1 MATPRSESLAPHEG
15 SDSEVTDLVR
25 GLRLFAILAGALG
38 LVGFVVRLVG
48 QLFVTHGGWTLPDYA
63 QNGVE
68 ALVLAAVATLVWA
81 LVAREDTTDARRLA
95 LGGFA
100 YVVLVLIV
108 GAHDVVDLDPLRPAL
123 DASVVGLVALIYPLL
138 VPARRRHHLQLI
150 LLAAA
155 YLPVGA
161 VIGHLAGVYADA
173 PFGATVLGAV
183 AGSLSTWAACGIA
196 WFVVLQQ
203 ERQRQRLD
211 AAKDDLDQLGS
222 YTLESK
228 IGEGGM
234 GEVWR
239 ARHAFLARPAAL
251 KLIRAKAIVGGNS
264 PEDAQ
269 DRARVLMTRFERE
282 AQATAKLTSPHTVQ
296 VYDYGRTGNDLFFY
310 VMELLDGTDLWS
322 LVYRLGPQPEELVHH
337 VLLQACDSIGEAH
350 RHGLIHR
357 DLKPANL
364 FLCRQGMAY
373 DVTKVLDFGLVKSP
387 AALRGERTETHMR
400 LTQQG
405 MVSGTPAYMSPEQ
418 ASGNRDLD
426 GRSDLYALACV
437 AYFLLTGR
445 EIFEDKN
452 PIHIM
457 LGQIERAPMPIQQR
471 NPQAQLSPDFEAVL
485 MRLLEKKREDRFEDA
500 SALATALRACRLDQ
514 PWTHDRA
521 RELWHKLSGVRP
533 AKSEARPEATEDAP
547 LPSGEARQLRA
558 LRARRP
564 RPARR

>member
-1 MATPRSESLAPHEG
+1 MTSAPPITEAQSAETAERPSE
-15 SDSEVTDLVR
+15 LVR
-25 GLRLFAILAGALG
+25 GIRLFAILAGALG

-48 QLFVTHGGWTLPDYA
+48 QLFVSHGGWAMAEYA
-63 QNGVE
+63 QHGAE
-68 ALVLAAVATLVWA
+68 ALLLCAAATLVYGLA
-81 LVAREDTTDARRLA
+81 SKDDLPDPRRYA
-95 LGGFA
+95 LGVLT
-100 YVVLVLIV
+100 YVVMVFVV
-108 GAHDVVDLDPLRPAL
+108 GYHDVLELDVQRPSL
-123 DASVVGLVALIYPLL
+123 SASVISLVALVYPLL
-138 VPARRRHHLQLI
+138 VPADRGHHLKLI
-150 LLAAA
+150 LLAAL

-161 VIGHLAGVYADA
+161 LVAHFTGTYGEAPLLASL
-173 PFGATVLGAV
+173 LGAV
-183 AGSLSTWAACGIA
+183 AGALPTWAACAMA
-196 WFVVLQQ
+196 WVVVLQQ
-203 ERQRQRLD
+203 ERRRQQLE
-211 AAKDDLDQLGS
+211 AAEDDLDQLGS

-251 KLIRAKAIVGGNS
+251 KLIRTKALVGGNS
-264 PEDAQ
+264 VEEAQ

-296 VYDYGRTGNDLFFY
+296 VYDYGRTGSDLFFY

-322 LVYRLGPQPEELVHH
+322 LIYKLGPQPEALVHH
-337 VLLQACDSIGEAH
+337 VLLQACDSVGEAH

-364 FLCRQGMAY
+364 FLCRQGLAY

-418 ASGNRDLD
+418 AAGNRDLD
-426 GRSDLYALACV
+426 GRSDLYALGCV
-437 AYFLLTGR
+437 AYFMLTGH

-452 PIHIM
+452 PIHVM
-457 LGQIERAPMPIQQR
+457 LGQIERPPVPITER
-471 NPQAQLSPDFEAVL
+471 NRNATLSPDFERVL
-485 MRLLEKKREDRFEDA
+485 TRLLAKRREDRYEDA
-500 SALATALRACRLDQ
+500 AALAEALRRCHLAE
-514 PWTHDRA
+514 PWSHARA
-521 RELWHKLSGVRP
+521 RAWWEKLRGGKLP
-533 AKSEARPEATEDAP
+533 AREAKPESTEPAP

-558 LRARRP
+558 LRRRHARR
-564 RPARR
+564 